1 MAAEAAAAERG
12 RKVVVAIDESDVS
25 LYALRWALDT
35 LFIPWAAGAPDH
47 HHERPTSSLSQLTHL
62 TLLHVQQPFHTYFFP
77 SGPGPAAA
85 LYTPTSIIDSVKK
98 AQEENTNALFA
109 RALRVCED
117 RMVKAVTM
125 VMEGD
130 PKDMICH
137 AAEQINPDLVVVGS
151 RGLGKVKRALLGSV
165 SDYCAHHV
173 KCAVLIVKPPPT
185 HTHK

>member
-1 MAAEAAAAERG
+1 MEAAAAAAAAAEERG
-12 RKVVVAIDESDVS
+12 RKVVVAIDESDAS

-35 LFIPWAAGAPDH
+35 LFFPWPAGAPDH
-47 HHERPTSSLSQLTHL
+47 HERPTSTFSQLTHL

-137 AAEQINPDLVVVGS
+137 AVDQINPDLVVVGS
-151 RGLGKVKRALLGSV
+151 RGLGKVKRYIINRAEW
-165 SDYCAHHV
+165 
-173 KCAVLIVKPPPT
+173 KILI
-185 HTHK
+185 HI